1 MKIIIIIKLYTAHK
15 FGRRTELFCVCI
27 MFDFTFGTNTKHK
40 VAVVQNMM
48 KIAMRTNKASL

>member
-1 MKIIIIIKLYTAHK
+1 MKMASLNCLRHTL
-15 FGRRTELFCVCI
+15 GRRTELIDVCI
-27 MFDFTFGTNTKHK
+27 MFDVTFGTNTKHK